1 MALSD
6 DLAEALDERPHGARQ
21 TAAVLLTVAVGGW
34 LIVVAKSFLVPLVL
48 ASFTFILVQAL
59 DRVWGRITIG
69 GHRLPPIM
77 TTFLSATFLTLV
89 GATIIN
95 LVAANAGGIAAAAP
109 GYQARLTDLVNQFE
123 TNVLGL
129 DIEPGG
135 ADLSDRFLKHLN
147 VAGLA
152 TQLASGV
159 ASAVGNLSVVLVYL
173 FFLLLER
180 PFFER
185 KMALVF
191 RDNQRRAEMIGIL
204 QRIDHDVSV
213 YLGLKSLVSLLTALP
228 AYGIM
233 LWVGLDFAEFWALLI
248 FALNFIPNVG
258 SLVATVLPSSI
269 ALVQFDTL
277 GPFAQVALGITS
289 VQLIVANVVEPN
301 LLGRR
306 LNMSP
311 LLVITALVGW
321 SMLWGVPGAFLCVPM
336 TNIALLILANVAS
349 TRWIAVLLSRD
360 GALVEEGAR

>member
-1 MALSD
+1 MARND
-6 DLAEALDERPHGARQ
+6 DAAEILGERPRGARQ

-48 ASFTFILVQAL
+48 AAFAFILVQAL
-59 DRVWGRITIG
+59 DRVWGRVLIG
-69 GHRLPPIM
+69 GHRLPPVM
-77 TTFLSATFLTLV
+77 TTFLSAAFLTIV
-89 GATIIN
+89 GASIIN
-95 LVAANAGGIAAAAP
+95 LIAANAGGIAAAAP
-109 GYQARLTDLVNQFE
+109 GYQTRLTELINQFE
-123 TNVLGL
+123 ANVLGL
-129 DIEPGG
+129 DIEPGA

-159 ASAVGNLSVVLVYL
+159 ASAVGSLSVVLVYL

-185 KMALVF
+185 KMALIF
-191 RDNQRRAEMIGIL
+191 QDSERRAEVVGIL

-213 YLGLKSLVSLLTALP
+213 YLGLKSLVSLITALP

-248 FALNFIPNVG
+248 FAFNFIPNVG
-258 SLVATVLPSSI
+258 SLVATLLPSSI

-277 GPFAQVALGITS
+277 RPFALVALGITS

-336 TNIALLILANVAS
+336 TNIALLILANVSS

-360 GALVEEGAR
+360 GALVEEGAS